1 METYRNQ
8 NFQGKSFTIDEVVFI
23 KCKLTDCD
31 LYYSGGDFEW
41 IESSFEACRFHWRGP
56 AKNTLAILQA
66 MGILKP
72 AQMPPQSTIPA
83 LGPGQKPN

>member
-8 NFQGKSFTIDEVVFI
+8 NFQGKSFILDEVVFV

-31 LYYSGGDFEW
+31 LYYSGGDSEW
-41 IESSFEACRFHWRGP
+41 IETSFEACRFHWRGP
-56 AKNTLAILQA
+56 AKNTLGLLLA
-66 MGILKP
+66 MGILKL

-83 LGPGQKPN
+83 MAPDQKPN